1 MSIPSASP
9 GLTKLL
15 IPQIIFTIC
24 FLVFSLPANS
34 QSNTPEFFQQSLSYT
49 NSGLYILGSWAL
61 LNIGTG
67 AAGWYHY
74 QGEKQYFHQMNL
86 FWNTINLAI
95 AAGGI
100 FSNNNID
107 LSLLNDQQMMAKHL
121 QTENIFLINAG
132 LDLLYMAAGYG
143 MIHQASKYP
152 KQYERLRGYGK
163 SVILQG
169 AFLMVFDAAA
179 FAWQRN
185 FRLNYSEEIS
195 LQLQPGLNQLGLILT
210 F

>member
-1 MSIPSASP
+1 MPAYPKLSK
-9 GLTKLL
+9 LTYSLILFIISFLL
-15 IPQIIFTIC
+15 LST
-24 FLVFSLPANS
+24 PANS
-34 QSNTPEFFQQSLSYT
+34 QSSTPEFFSQSLSYT
-49 NSGLYILGSWAL
+49 NNGLYILGSWAL

-100 FSNNNID
+100 ISNNAMD
-107 LSLLNDQQMMAKHL
+107 LSILNDQQMIDKHI
-121 QTENIFLINAG
+121 QTEKIFLINAG

-152 KQYERLRGYGK
+152 KHYDRLRGFGK

-185 FRLNYSEEIS
+185 FRLNYTEEIS
-195 LQLQPGLNQLGLILT
+195 LHLQPGINQLGLVLT